1 MKKLIAILLCL
12 PLLFTT
18 CKKEEEEP
26 TNTGNNGL
34 TYVPDD
40 NFEQELINLGYDI
53 GPLDNYVYTSMI
65 NTVTHLNVNNKNISD
80 LTGIED
86 FIALTHLRCSY
97 NHNPTSLDVSNNTA
111 LILLECYSNNLTS
124 LDVSNNTALI
134 ELVSYSNQLTSLDV
148 SNNSALTYLI
158 CGNNQLTTLDV
169 RNGNNTNHI
178 DFICNNNPLLYCID
192 VDNAAW
198 STANWT
204 VGNNNIDPHHYFSE
218 QCP

>member
-1 MKKLIAILLCL
+1 MNKKAPSIINAIFLVSGTSIGGGMLAQPVAASLIGFVPAIVMMFFSW
-12 PLLFTT
+12 LF
-18 CKKEEEEP
+18 
-26 TNTGNNGL
+26 
-34 TYVPDD
+34 
-40 NFEQELINLGYDI
+40 
-53 GPLDNYVYTSMI
+53 M
-65 NTVTHLNVNNKNISD
+65 
-80 LTGIED
+80 
-86 FIALTHLRCSY
+86 
-97 NHNPTSLDVSNNTA
+97 VSTA

>member
-1 MKKLIAILLCL
+1 MKRILILLCL

-26 TNTGNNGL
+26 TNTV

-124 LDVSNNTALI
+124 LDVSQNTALI